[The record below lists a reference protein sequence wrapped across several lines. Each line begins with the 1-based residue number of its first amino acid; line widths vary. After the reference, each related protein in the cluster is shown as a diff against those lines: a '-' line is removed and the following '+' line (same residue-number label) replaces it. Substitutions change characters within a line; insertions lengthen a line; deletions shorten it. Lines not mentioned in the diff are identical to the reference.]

1 MDATSPEIRTIEV
14 LLAVIAEQILHVLA
28 YERRG
33 VVAGRFEAVDH
44 RWRTGE
50 QVLDAVPGRRRCFF
64 GSLAVSNIA
73 PRADHLDWVTIL
85 VPDQALFVVYPAVG
99 AVLLE
104 KAVLDRVHPALEK
117 LGNRLL
123 DTGQVIGVDPVAPE
137 GRIIE

>member
-1 MDATSPEIRTIEV
+1 MDAAFPEIRTIEV

-44 RWRTGE
+44 RWRAGK
-50 QVLDAVPGRRRCFF
+50 QVLDAIPGRRRGFF

-73 PRADHLDWVTIL
+73 PRDDHLDRVAIL
-85 VPDQALFVVYPAVG
+85 VPDQTLFVVYPAVR

-104 KAVLDRVHPALEK
+104 KAILDRVHATLEE
-117 LGNRLL
+117 LENRLL
-123 DTGQVIGVDPVAPE
+123 D
-137 GRIIE
+137 